1 MIKISFEEYRQSASY
16 SDLCGHRIAH
26 WQSRVC
32 GKSTETILLIHGFP
46 SAAWDWH
53 YQWINL
59 AKAYQVITLDMLGF
73 GLSDKPK
80 SHHYSLIEQADII
93 TALLKSKGIKTCH
106 ILAHDYGNSVAQELL
121 SRHETGKLSFGI
133 SSLCFLNGGL
143 FADYHRPL
151 LSQKLLKG
159 PLGFVFSRLMG
170 KASLKKSFTRIF
182 ATNTPPLDEDLDILW
197 RLISV
202 NHGQRVLPGLLQ
214 YIDERHVH
222 GERWLKDMQ
231 STHVPLYFIN
241 GVHDPISGQHM
252 LDRYRETIPK
262 PHTTA
267 LDVGHYP
274 QLEAP
279 EQVLSLYKA
288 FVHLYK
294 SETYLLNE

>member
-1 MIKISFEEYRQSASY
+1 MKISFEEYQQSASY
-16 SDLCGHRIAH
+16 TQLCGHRIAH
-26 WQSRVC
+26 WQSGARDES
-32 GKSTETILLIHGFP
+32 KESILMIHGFP

-59 AKAYQVITLDMLGF
+59 AKADQVITLDMLGF

-80 SHHYSLIEQADII
+80 THCYSLIEQADII
-93 TALLKSKGIKTCH
+93 TALLENKGIKSCH

-121 SRHETGKLSFGI
+121 SRHEANKLSFRI
-133 SSLCFLNGGL
+133 SSLCYLNGGL

-151 LSQKLLKG
+151 RSQKLLKSPFG
-159 PLGFVFSRLMG
+159 WVLSRLMG
-170 KASLKKSFTRIF
+170 KASLKKSFTQIF
-182 ATNTPPLDEDLDILW
+182 GPNTPPLEEDLDILW
-197 RLISV
+197 RLLSL
-202 NHGQRVLPGLLQ
+202 NDGQRVLPGLLQ

-222 GERWLKDMQ
+222 GEGWIRSMQ
-231 STHVPLYFIN
+231 STQVPLYFIN

-252 LDRYRETIPK
+252 LDRYREIIPN

-279 EQVLSLYKA
+279 EQVLSLYQA
-288 FVHLYK
+288 FVKLHK
-294 SETYLLNE
+294 SKAGLLKE

>member
-16 SDLCGHRIAH
+16 SELCGHRIAH
-26 WQSRVC
+26 WQSGASGNSR
-32 GKSTETILLIHGFP
+32 ETILLIHGFP

-73 GLSDKPK
+73 GLSAKPK
-80 SHHYSLIEQADII
+80 NHRYSLVEQADII
-93 TALLKSKGIKTCH
+93 IALLEKKGIKTCH
-106 ILAHDYGNSVAQELL
+106 ILAHDYGDSVAQELL
-121 SRHETGKLSFGI
+121 SRHESERLSFAI

-159 PLGFVFSRLMG
+159 PLGFLLSRFMG

-182 ATNTPPLDEDLDILW
+182 GPNTPPLDEDLDILW
-197 RLISV
+197 GLISL
-202 NHGQRVLPGLLQ
+202 NEGQGVLAELLQ

-222 GERWLKDMQ
+222 GERWVKSMQ
-231 STHVPLYFIN
+231 STPVPLYFIN

-252 LDRYRETIPK
+252 LDRYRKIIPK

-279 EQVLSLYKA
+279 EQVLSLYTA
-288 FVHLYK
+288 FLHTCR
-294 SETYLLNE
+294 S